1 VTTETESMEI
11 ESRKAEPGETAGAA
25 GAAASATEPGIDIV
39 YDGECPFCSAYVR
52 MMRLRETVGP
62 VRLIDARSDDPL
74 VTRLAGAG
82 LDFDRSMA
90 VAYGGRTYT
99 GGEAMTLLALLT
111 TRSGLFNRAMRVLFA
126 SPAVSRRLYPVF
138 VACRIAALRLL
149 GRDLIGDGQSS
160 RE

>member
-11 ESRKAEPGETAGAA
+11 ESRKAEPGETA

-126 SPAVSRRLYPVF
+126 SPANSRRLYPVF